1 MVNLEQFREN
11 ARKERICDRYAESW
25 DRAVSKKGLMDLA
38 LSAQG
43 ADFVCDG
50 IAKGW
55 GISADEI
62 VKRFGRYINGV
73 YTYEDVSGYSSVM
86 YCRYYGEIVVDDT
99 LLVLIDCDVTVFVP
113 DWAVVDIY
121 ATGFTSLS
129 IVGGGRVRLIAYGD
143 AGNVVVESIDG
154 GCRFRRIQK
163 NHWSRGEE

>member
-11 ARKERICDRYAESW
+11 AREERICDRYAELW
-25 DRAVSKKGLMDLA
+25 DRAGSKRGLMDLA

-62 VKRFGRYINGV
+62 RRRFGKYINGRYV
-73 YTYEDVSGYSSVM
+73 YEDESGYSSVM
-86 YCRYYGEIVVDDT
+86 YCGYEGSIDVEST
-99 LLVLIDCDVTVFVP
+99 LVVLIDSDVVLVVP
-113 DWAVVDIY
+113 DFCVVDIY
-121 ATGFTSLS
+121 ATGNVSLS
-129 IVGGGRVRLIAYGD
+129 VVGGGRVRLIAYGD
-143 AGNVVVESIDG
+143 AADVVVDSIDG

-163 NHWSRGEE
+163 NGWSRGEN